1 MAAITVAKYQTVANL
16 YANAQRQIAGVTD
29 YYYDAAY
36 EIVLLQSFD
45 PEIDLLQ
52 PFYNAYLSSQT
63 VFLQVP
69 AGIVNAI
76 TQLQRHVLDKART
89 ESGNERFTS
98 INDWIDAG
106 ASNGAAT
113 TALGRNGDTD
123 VSFRVPTE
131 FATISLQAGYEI
143 DSENIETV

>member
-1 MAAITVAKYQTVANL
+1 MAAITVAKYQTIANL
-16 YANAQRQIAGVTD
+16 YANAQIQVVGVTD

-63 VFLQVP
+63 IFSQTP
-69 AGIVNAI
+69 SGIVSAI

-89 ESGNERFTS
+89 STLTRFTT
-98 INDWIDAG
+98 IDDWLDAS
-106 ASNGAAT
+106 ATNGVADSAF
-113 TALGRNGDTD
+113 GREGDTD
-123 VSFRVPTE
+123 VSIKVPQE
-131 FATISLQAGYEI
+131 FADISAQAGYSI
-143 DSENIETV
+143 DTDNILP